1 MRVSV
6 RNRHVLGMDALGLLL
21 LPGLEYVLRFEGVHW
36 SPADAST
43 LLVYWTLS
51 VPLKLVFLASL
62 GLYTRLWSQAG
73 FRDFLHVAVAAL
85 TSAVC
90 CAVVFGLLVPGLGIT
105 PLRVPLS
112 VLALDGAATFILI
125 CGSRATARLLDGP
138 ATASGPGPDAERR
151 TIIAGAGAAGRAV
164 AEELRL
170 HPEWGLRLVG
180 FVDDDL
186 QKQHS
191 LLAGHPVLGAT
202 RDLPVLLA
210 TQRIT
215 ELIIAMPSAR
225 GIVIRRILEAART
238 AGVHTR
244 TVPSLFELISEAV
257 SVTTLRKVEIRD
269 LLRREQVETDL
280 GLVRSG
286 VAGRTVLVTG
296 AGGSIG
302 SELCRQLAPLGP
314 RRLLLLGHGENSI
327 YDIQTALSEAYP
339 DLDLVPIIA
348 DVRDYRHTLEI
359 FSRYLPELVFH
370 AAAHKH
376 VPLME
381 ANVAEAILN
390 NVAGTDSLVQAS
402 AALGVE
408 RFLLISSDKAVRPC
422 SIMGTTKRVAEM
434 LVQDAG
440 TRLQRN
446 FVVVRLGNVLAS
458 RGSVIPHFLRQIQ
471 AGGPLLVTHPDM
483 QRYFMTIP
491 EAVQLVLQAAAQGSN
506 GNVFVLDMGE
516 PVRILDLAADLIRL
530 SGLEPH
536 QDIEIHFTG
545 LRPGERLFE
554 EILFSGESVSPTQH
568 PKVLRA
574 TNVHLPEQL
583 RPRVARLIDAA
594 RARQPEHVLRRL
606 LEELAPEAQV
616 ARPNPPSVVQPDRVA
631 VAAAELVAAVPNRVG

>member
-1 MRVSV
+1 C
-6 RNRHVLGMDALGLLL
+6 
-21 LPGLEYVLRFEGVHW
+21 
-36 SPADAST
+36 
-43 LLVYWTLS
+43 
-51 VPLKLVFLASL
+51 
-62 GLYTRLWSQAG
+62 LYTRLWSQAG
-73 FRDFLHVAVAAL
+73 FRDFLHIAIAAL
-85 TSAVC
+85 ASAAC
-90 CAVVFGLLVPGLGIT
+90 CAVVFGLLLPSVGLT
-105 PLRVPLS
+105 PVRVPLS

-125 CGSRATARLLDGP
+125 SGSRATARLFDGP
-138 ATASGPGPDAERR
+138 SMPPASEAVNERR
-151 TIIAGAGAAGRAV
+151 TIIAGAGTAGRAV
-164 AEELRL
+164 AEELHL
-170 HPEWGLRLVG
+170 HPEWGFRLVG

-186 QKQHS
+186 RKQHR
-191 LLAGHPVLGAT
+191 LLAGQPVLGAV
-202 RDLPVLLA
+202 RDLAALLA
-210 TQRIT
+210 SQRVA

-225 GIVIRRILEAART
+225 GAVIRRILEAARI

-244 TVPSLFELISEAV
+244 TVPSLFELISEDV
-257 SVTTLRKVEIRD
+257 SVTALRKVEIRD

-286 VAGRTVLVTG
+286 IAGRTVLVTG

-327 YDIQTALSEAYP
+327 YEIHTALSEAYP
-339 DLDLVPIIA
+339 GLELVPLIA

-359 FSRYLPELVFH
+359 FSRYLPEVVFH

-381 ANVAEAILN
+381 TNVAEAILN

-408 RFLLISSDKAVRPC
+408 RFVLISSDKAVRPC
-422 SIMGTTKRVAEM
+422 SIMGTTKRIAEM

-440 TRLQRN
+440 TRLSQS
-446 FVVVRLGNVLAS
+446 FAVVRLGNVLAS
-458 RGSVIPHFLRQIQ
+458 RGSVIPRFLRQIQ
-471 AGGPLLVTHPDM
+471 AGGPVLVTHPDM

-491 EAVQLVLQAAAQGSN
+491 EAVQLVLQAGALGRN
-506 GNVFVLDMGE
+506 GNVFVLEMGE

-530 SGLEPH
+530 SGLEPD
-536 QDIEIHFTG
+536 QDIEIRFTG

-554 EILFSGESVSPTQH
+554 EILFSGENVSPTEH

-574 TNVHLPEQL
+574 TNVHLPERL
-583 RPRVARLIDAA
+583 RPKVARLIDAA

-606 LEELAPEAQV
+606 MEELAPEA
-616 ARPNPPSVVQPDRVA
+616 
-631 VAAAELVAAVPNRVG
+631 LVAGAKPPLVLEAAGGATGHLVPADPGPAG